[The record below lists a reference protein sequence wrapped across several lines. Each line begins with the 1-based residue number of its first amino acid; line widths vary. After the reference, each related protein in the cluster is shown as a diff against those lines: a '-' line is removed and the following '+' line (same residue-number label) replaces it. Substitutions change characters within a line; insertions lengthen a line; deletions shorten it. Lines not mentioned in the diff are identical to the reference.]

1 MKLRENAAETLDC
14 WFVRVLVPLRLDAFT
29 TVTTSFSDR
38 GTIVVANGSSSG
50 RELDLVPCQVRK

>member
-1 MKLRENAAETLDC
+1 V
-14 WFVRVLVPLRLDAFT
+14 FVLVPLRLGTFT

-38 GTIVVANGSSSG
+38 GNIVVANGSSSG